1 MAIINF
7 VTVLGATLLFMCL
20 LPTQQAKNV
29 CGFML
34 PARINTRYSNGVT
47 TSLFSS
53 EADPNPPPFD
63 DEGTETSTSPPS
75 TLQSS
80 SSSSV
85 AAFDGMSCVA
95 FKLNQLS
102 MGRTRSSRDG
112 TQNSE
117 ESEYDTD
124 VIAAYRGSDE
134 KANKNTGDQRDG
146 PRRRQP
152 AMYSREWE
160 IRSIGNQ

>member
-63 DEGTETSTSPPS
+63 DEGSQTSPSLPS

-80 SSSSV
+80 SSTPV

-95 FKLNQLS
+95 FKLNQLG
-102 MGRTRSSRDG
+102 MGRTRSSSES
-112 TQNSE
+112 TQKNG
-117 ESEYDTD
+117 ESEYGTD
-124 VIAAYRGSDE
+124 VIAENTDTDE
-134 KANKNTGDQRDG
+134 ITDNNTGYQGKG
-146 PRRRQP
+146 PKRTP